1 MSQSEDE
8 ESKRR
13 EAEKVE
19 RVRLENLQT
28 IKEWHRTAGEREEAK
43 AKAETDAQERRKAQ
57 IREAIETTERIEAW
71 LAAPYDGSGAL
82 KFSGLG
88 NPPTWFPDFHQER
101 CLEIQK
107 RIFNDPNF
115 TPRNSPAQLRFWME
129 CREWPHIDQVPIE
142 YREAVA
148 YLNMLLDAY
157 LLGEFDGSKIL
168 NRPAH
173 RLADCLGVVGVVL
186 VALHVRLHKLRGNQ
200 LHPESLLLQ
209 LARPVMRAT
218 ARLHADLAIWLDRL
232 AQHLHPVLS
241 RQPPAPERLLLTVY
255 AVHLKYVLCQINPYA
270 NKLHGG
276 PLLLCDWW
284 ITLPVWH
291 FDAD

>member
-8 ESKRR
+8 EFKRR

-43 AKAETDAQERRKAQ
+43 AKAETDAQERRKAH
-57 IREAIETTERIEAW
+57 IRDAIETTERIKAW

-107 RIFNDPNF
+107 RIYSDPNF
-115 TPRNSPAQLRFWME
+115 TPRNSPAQLQFWME

-157 LLGEFDGSKIL
+157 LLGEFDGSKAL
-168 NRPAH
+168 NRP
-173 RLADCLGVVGVVL
+173 GL
-186 VALHVRLHKLRGNQ
+186 VEDAKKGEAFSQTQSARAKKPRGKIGEGGETTISN
-200 LHPESLLLQ
+200 LIKTL
-209 LARPVMRAT
+209 AT
-218 ARLHADLAIWLDRL
+218 ASEYKDDTAKELWGHFYSRLDELHLDPKETENPAEPAKGTIEYDAASGKRGKITFGRF
-232 AQHLHPVLS
+232 ANSVAENRKS
-241 RQPPAPERLLLTVY
+241 R
-255 AVHLKYVLCQINPYA
+255 
-270 NKLHGG
+270 
-276 PLLLCDWW
+276 
-284 ITLPVWH
+284 
-291 FDAD
+291 